1 MESEILKGFAAE
13 ADKILNELDEHC
25 LDLEKNLTKAGVV
38 TRVFGLVHTLKGSA
52 GIFEPKHVHHFAHA
66 YEDLLNKVQQ
76 GHIVVSAELVS
87 TFKKFNHFLRV
98 LVEDLKIANHSDYK
112 IEAHRVSCASLVKR
126 LSLTVAETAS
136 VLHKEVNFVV
146 EGADLT
152 MDSAIFDMLS
162 KTLVHMVRNA
172 LDHGIEAPQMR
183 LQLGKKPQGK
193 LLIRFSNQ
201 NDNFVVE
208 IQDDGAGINV
218 EKVRETLIKKGLRTA
233 EDVQKMSQEELQF
246 MIFDPGFSTA
256 QLLSD
261 FSGRG
266 IGMSVVKDSVE
277 AIKGKIHIKSGPKSG
292 SEFRFEIPQKP
303 AR

>member
-1 MESEILKGFAAE
+1 MLKGFAAE
-13 ADKILNELDEHC
+13 ADKILKELDGHC
-25 LDLEKNLTKAGVV
+25 LDLEKNLTKPGVI
-38 TRVFGLVHTLKGSA
+38 TRVFGLVHTLKGSS

-66 YEDLLNKVQQ
+66 YEELLNKVQQ
-76 GHIVVSAELVS
+76 GHIVVTDELVS
-87 TFKKFNHFLRV
+87 TFKKFNHFLKV
-98 LVEDLKIANHSDYK
+98 LVEDLKIANHADHK
-112 IEAHRVSCASLVKR
+112 NDAHRVSCASLVKR

-136 VLHKEVNFVV
+136 ALHKEVNFVV
-146 EGADLT
+146 EGADVT

-193 LLIRFSNQ
+193 LLIRFSHQ
-201 NDNFVVE
+201 EDKFVVD
-208 IQDDGAGINV
+208 IHDDGAGINV
-218 EKVRETLIKKGLRTA
+218 EKVREILIKKGLRSA
-233 EDVQKMSQEELQF
+233 EAVQKMTQEELYF

-256 QLLSD
+256 ELLSD

-266 IGMSVVKDSVE
+266 IGMSMVKDSVE
-277 AIKGKIHIKSGPKSG
+277 AIKGKIHIKSDPKSG